1 MGDFETE
8 LIDAWLK
15 TNGFLTRL
23 GLPSIE
29 GASSIIASRTSN
41 GVIENLHLEKKVR
54 FIANSYLCGTP
65 NVEERNEDEIKH
77 HAIQFVDKFFKS
89 ERLVQARNRA
99 IANADWI
106 YVLVVGEVRS
116 AFEVECLKDLGVQ
129 IIDFKEVVNHAI
141 TNRRMLGTLC
151 KTRHML
157 SVINY
162 VTT

>member
-1 MGDFETE
+1 MRDFETE

-15 TNGFLTRL
+15 TNGFLTRF

-41 GVIENLHLEKKVR
+41 GVVENLYLEKRVR

-65 NVEERNEDEIKH
+65 NVVERNEEEIKR
-77 HAIQFVDKFFKS
+77 HAIQFIDKFFKN
-89 ERLVQARNRA
+89 ERLEQARNRA

-116 AFEVECLKDLGVQ
+116 AFEVECLKELGIQ

-141 TNRRMLGTLC
+141 TNRRMLGTLSE
-151 KTRHML
+151 TRHIL

-162 VTT
+162 LTT